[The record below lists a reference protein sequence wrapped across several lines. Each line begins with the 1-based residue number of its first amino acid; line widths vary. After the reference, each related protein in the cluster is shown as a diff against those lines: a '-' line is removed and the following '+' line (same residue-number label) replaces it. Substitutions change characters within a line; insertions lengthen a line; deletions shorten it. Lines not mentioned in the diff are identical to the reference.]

1 MLWLILALVVCVAL
15 ASVVVGLVAV
25 PARREGR
32 QVLTERGER
41 MVNSV
46 ADRTDK
52 VAKGAKRAV
61 AERTAKDTGRDTG
74 KNAANATAT
83 DGVPAATA
91 QKQAG
96 AEKNSEQAAS

>member
-15 ASVVVGLVAV
+15 AAVVVGLVAV

-41 MVNSV
+41 MVSSV

-52 VAKGAKRAV
+52 VTKGAKRAV
-61 AERTAKDTGRDTG
+61 AERTSKDS
-74 KNAANATAT
+74 K
-83 DGVPAATA
+83 PAAA
-91 QKQAG
+91 AKQATRDS
-96 AEKNSEQAAS
+96 ENSEQAAS